1 LTARVAGIFS
11 LTLFAPT
18 ALRADE
24 VEKVLFL
31 LVEPGQV
38 IASNTQTGAWQQTR
52 RSVQFR

>member
-1 LTARVAGIFS
+1 MTARVAGIFS